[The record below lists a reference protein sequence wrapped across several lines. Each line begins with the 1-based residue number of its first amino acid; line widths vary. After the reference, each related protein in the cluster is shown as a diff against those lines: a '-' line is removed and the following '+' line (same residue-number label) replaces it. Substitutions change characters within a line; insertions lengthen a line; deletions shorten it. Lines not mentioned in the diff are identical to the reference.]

1 MLGVLLQLK
10 QGAGT
15 KSLFVTDYPT
25 IVILIVVLIV
35 YSGSLIGS
43 TYIRQAHLI
52 NSDLGKFMS
61 KISLLFGALALVL
74 ELVIL
79 VPALGV
85 AALLFWIG
93 WFVSFVAVYSY
104 PYVKTLY
111 KSAVAGVVQ
120 AFEKLKEYLKNMVSA
135 FTMNSGDPTGL
146 PS

>member
-15 KSLFVTDYPT
+15 KSLFDTDYQT

-35 YSGSLIGS
+35 YNGSLIGG
-43 TYIRQAHLI
+43 TYIRHAHLI

-61 KISLLFGALALVL
+61 KISLLFGALALGL

-85 AALLFWIG
+85 AALLFWLI
-93 WFVSFVAVYSY
+93 WFVGFVVYSY
-104 PYVKTLY
+104 PYVETLFT
-111 KSAVAGVVQ
+111 KAVG
-120 AFEKLKEYLKNMVSA
+120 AFEKLKEYLKNMIIA
-135 FTMNSGDPTGL
+135 CCFTMNSEDRTGL

>member
-1 MLGVLLQLK
+1 MLGVLIQLK
-10 QGAGT
+10 QGART
-15 KSLFVTDYPT
+15 KSLFDTDYPT
-25 IVILIVVLIV
+25 VVILIVVLIV
-35 YSGSLIGS
+35 YSGSLIG
-43 TYIRQAHLI
+43 QAHLI

-61 KISLLFGALALVL
+61 KISLLFGALTLVL

-85 AALLFWIG
+85 AALLFWIC

-111 KSAVAGVVQ
+111 KSVVAGVVEF
-120 AFEKLKEYLKNMVSA
+120 FENLKECLKNMIMIIGRC
-135 FTMNSGDPTGL
+135 FTMNFEDRTGL